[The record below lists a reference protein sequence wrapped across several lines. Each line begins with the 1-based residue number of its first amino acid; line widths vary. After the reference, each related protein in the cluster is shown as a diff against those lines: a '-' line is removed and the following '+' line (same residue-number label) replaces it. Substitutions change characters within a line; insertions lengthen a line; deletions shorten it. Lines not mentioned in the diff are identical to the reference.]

1 MSRWTLK
8 IQIVWSCPS
17 RYLCNKYFFV
27 FITSTLLIIRECQTS
42 SPLSSLWWKTK
53 LTLFGALSASWTGW
67 PPTLSS
73 TRLVINWFSMYVYV
87 FFAGRHEEATGGVVS
102 HPEVCRPCLLQLPW
116 CKGSS
121 VIPYSY
127 SLTQITMTCVIFSFQ
142 ESGNL
147 YFCFRWLLIWFK
159 REFSFPD
166 TCSLW
171 EALWTKMWVPL
182 SGIHISIYYNVDT
195 NSYLLFYLSLNM
207 RYPLSICTFLSQL
220 PIYESRDNHNTTN
233 ICRPR

>member
-1 MSRWTLK
+1 MSD
-8 IQIVWSCPS
+8 
-17 RYLCNKYFFV
+17 
-27 FITSTLLIIRECQTS
+27 LL
-42 SPLSSLWWKTK
+42 SPLLFVMKNEVDAFWCFVGFMDRVASNFEFDQVGLW
-53 LTLFGALSASWTGW
+53 
-67 PPTLSS
+67 
-73 TRLVINWFSMYVYV
+73 LVFHVCLVDV
-87 FFAGRHEEATGGVVS
+87 FFAGRHEEATGGVVP
-102 HPEVCRPCLLQLPW
+102 HLEVCRPCLLQLPW

-171 EALWTKMWVPL
+171 EALWTKMWVQLLVRYTIGRLHYSPSNIKGML
-182 SGIHISIYYNVDT
+182 IHSFHYQGPVKT
-195 NSYLLFYLSLNM
+195 STSLCVWLSLTL
-207 RYPLSICTFLSQL
+207 RSQL
-220 PIYESRDNHNTTN
+220 
-233 ICRPR
+233 

>member
-1 MSRWTLK
+1 MLLVPHGYLLSRPL
-8 IQIVWSCPS
+8 
-17 RYLCNKYFFV
+17 
-27 FITSTLLIIRECQTS
+27 FITFTFLIIRACQTS

-53 LTLFGALSASWTGW
+53 LTLFGALLASWTGW
-67 PPTLSS
+67 PPTLSL
-73 TRLVINWFSMYVYV
+73 TRLVFNWFSVSVYI

-102 HPEVCRPCLLQLPW
+102 HLEVCRPCLLQLPW

-127 SLTQITMTCVIFSFQ
+127 SLTQNTMTCVIFSFQ

-171 EALWTKMWVPL
+171 EALWTKMWVEM
-182 SGIHISIYYNVDT
+182 
-195 NSYLLFYLSLNM
+195 LLVASCTIGRLHYLSSNIKGILIHSFH
-207 RYPLSICTFLSQL
+207 YQGPVKTSTSLCVWLSLTLRSQL
-220 PIYESRDNHNTTN
+220 
-233 ICRPR
+233 

>member
-1 MSRWTLK
+1 M
-8 IQIVWSCPS
+8 
-17 RYLCNKYFFV
+17 YLLRRPI
-27 FITSTLLIIRECQTS
+27 FITFTFLIIRACQTS

-67 PPTLSS
+67 PLTLSL
-73 TRLVINWFSMYVYV
+73 TRLVFNRFSIYVINV

-102 HPEVCRPCLLQLPW
+102 HLEVCRPCLLQLPW

-127 SLTQITMTCVIFSFQ
+127 SLTQNTMTCVIFSFQ

-171 EALWTKMWVPL
+171 EALWTKMWVEM
-182 SGIHISIYYNVDT
+182 
-195 NSYLLFYLSLNM
+195 LLHV
-207 RYPLSICTFLSQL
+207 QL
-220 PIYESRDNHNTTN
+220 GDYIT
-233 ICRPR
+233 CRVI